1 MLHPQGK
8 SKNDEINKRREK
20 VNLGRIKGATA
31 KEISL
36 SLNVSVRTV
45 ERDMNFLD
53 SQSEIWLDNLARNG
67 MIHEWKNNLDKLK
80 NTERALNNMIDGD
93 IVEVKDESGR
103 VQKKLVKPKT
113 QVLIR
118 MLKQRDENIALQTQ
132 LLMDGP
138 ALHAIKTHMNRV
150 GDDDMIFKEH

>member
-1 MLHPQGK
+1 MLNTRPRCTE
-8 SKNDEINKRREK
+8 SATTTPTRSNIIYINK
-20 VNLGRIKGATA
+20 
-31 KEISL
+31 
-36 SLNVSVRTV
+36 
-45 ERDMNFLD
+45 
-53 SQSEIWLDNLARNG
+53 
-67 MIHEWKNNLDKLK
+67 
-80 NTERALNNMIDGD
+80 DGD